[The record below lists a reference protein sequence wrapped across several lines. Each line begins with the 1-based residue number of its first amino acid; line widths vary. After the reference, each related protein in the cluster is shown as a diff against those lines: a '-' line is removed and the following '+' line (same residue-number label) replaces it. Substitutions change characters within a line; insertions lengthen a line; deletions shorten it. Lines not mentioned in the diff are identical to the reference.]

1 MRGNGGGSYGW
12 LLPVG
17 LIIAAVSLFGN
28 FKGLLLTGGLVLG
41 GLLVMV
47 AVIMFIAL
55 KVSGDEAKNTPE
67 AAPMSPE
74 DAAVYQAARKDLT
87 ELRVLNSRLKESDVR
102 QASNEICTIMEKI
115 LTALREDPTRI
126 TSAQM
131 FLQYYLPTQKNIL
144 TKYHQIAS
152 SGVSHEDLKEKV
164 MNHLADIRTATDKQ
178 LLNVFEDDMLD
189 ISAEM
194 ELMSSSIRQDGLM

>member
-1 MRGNGGGSYGW
+1 MRGNGGSYGW
-12 LLPVG
+12 LLPLGIIIGAVA
-17 LIIAAVSLFGN
+17 LIGN

-41 GLLVMV
+41 GLLILI

-55 KVSGDEAKNTPE
+55 KVSGDEAKN
-67 AAPMSPE
+67 APAEVQMSPE

-87 ELRVLNSRLKESDVR
+87 ELRVLNSRLKEGEIRSE
-102 QASNEICTIMEKI
+102 SNAICTVMEKI
-115 LTALREDPTRI
+115 LTALKEDPTRI
-126 TSAQM
+126 ASAQM

-144 TKYHQIAS
+144 TKYHQIVS
-152 SGVSHEDLKEKV
+152 SGVSHADLKEKV
-164 MNHLADIRTATDKQ
+164 MNHLADIKTATDKQ

-194 ELMSSSIRQDGLM
+194 ELMSTSIKQDGLM

>member
-1 MRGNGGGSYGW
+1 MRGNGGSYGW
-12 LLPVG
+12 LLPLGIIIGAVA
-17 LIIAAVSLFGN
+17 LIGN

-41 GLLVMV
+41 GLLILI

-55 KVSGDEAKNTPE
+55 KVSGDEAKN
-67 AAPMSPE
+67 APAEVQMSPE

-87 ELRVLNSRLKESDVR
+87 ELRVLNSRLKEGEIR
-102 QASNEICTIMEKI
+102 TESNAICTVMEKI
-115 LTALREDPTRI
+115 LTALKEDPTRI
-126 TSAQM
+126 ASAQM

-144 TKYHQIAS
+144 TKYHQIVS
-152 SGVSHEDLKEKV
+152 SGVSHADLKEKV
-164 MNHLADIRTATDKQ
+164 MNHLADIKTATDKQ

-194 ELMSSSIRQDGLM
+194 ELMSTSIKQDGLM

>member
-1 MRGNGGGSYGW
+1 MRGNGGSYGW
-12 LLPVG
+12 LLPLGIIIGAVA
-17 LIIAAVSLFGN
+17 LIGN

-41 GLLVMV
+41 GLLILI

-55 KVSGDEAKNTPE
+55 KVSGDEAKN
-67 AAPMSPE
+67 APAEVQMSPA

-87 ELRVLNSRLKESDVR
+87 ELRVLNSRLKEGEIR
-102 QASNEICTIMEKI
+102 TESNAICTVMEKI
-115 LTALREDPTRI
+115 LTALKEDPTRI
-126 TSAQM
+126 ASAQM

-144 TKYHQIAS
+144 TKYHQIVS
-152 SGVSHEDLKEKV
+152 SGVSHADLKEKV
-164 MNHLADIRTATDKQ
+164 MNHLADIKTATDKQ

-194 ELMSSSIRQDGLM
+194 ELMSTSIKQDGLM

>member
-1 MRGNGGGSYGW
+1 MRGNGGGYGW

-17 LIIAAVSLFGN
+17 LIIAAVSLIGN

-41 GLLVMV
+41 GLLIMV
-47 AVIMFIAL
+47 AIILFIAL
-55 KVSGDEAKNTPE
+55 KVSGDEAKNAPAE
-67 AAPMSPE
+67 AQMSPE

-87 ELRVLNSRLKESDVR
+87 ELRVLNSRLKESDIR
-102 QASNEICTIMEKI
+102 MESNEICTVMEKI
-115 LTALREDPTRI
+115 LTALKEDPTRI
-126 TSAQM
+126 SSAQM

-144 TKYHQIAS
+144 TKYHQIVS
-152 SGVSHEDLKEKV
+152 SGLSHGDLKEKV
-164 MNHLADIRTATDKQ
+164 MNHLADIKTATDKQ

-194 ELMSSSIRQDGLM
+194 ELMSSSIKQDGLM